1 MVLVEA
7 MGCGCP
13 VVSTDCPNGPAE
25 ILAGG
30 RYGPLVPVNDSH
42 ALSEAMIQALD
53 KPTSSDLLSARAR
66 QYSHKASGDRYLSLM
81 LGEPV
86 GDPGDPS

>member
-1 MVLVEA
+1 
-7 MGCGCP
+7 
-13 VVSTDCPNGPAE
+13 
-25 ILAGG
+25 
-30 RYGPLVPVNDSH
+30 VNDSH

-53 KPTSSDLLSARAR
+53 KPTSSDLLIARAR
-66 QYSHKASGDRYLSLM
+66 QYSSKASGDRYLSLM